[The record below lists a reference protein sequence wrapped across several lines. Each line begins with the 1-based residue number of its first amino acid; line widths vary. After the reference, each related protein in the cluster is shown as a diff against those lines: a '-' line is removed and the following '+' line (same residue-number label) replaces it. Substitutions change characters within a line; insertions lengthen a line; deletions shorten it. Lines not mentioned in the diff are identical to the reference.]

1 MLLNPALKF
10 QGTLRKDSK
19 LLHLS
24 FSDSDFV
31 EGVRPLAISSVE
43 SMMPIRS
50 KIHLK
55 INQGIRGDLLFSD
68 KIIKIQ
74 NLNINSRA
82 VGVRYCRRCRYGRS
96 I

>member
-10 QGTLRKDSK
+10 QETLRKNSK

-24 FSDSDFV
+24 FSTSDFV
-31 EGVRPLAISSVE
+31 EGARPLATSSVE
-43 SMMPIRS
+43 SMKPIRS

-74 NLNINSRA
+74 N
-82 VGVRYCRRCRYGRS
+82 RCAA
-96 I
+96 IVVF